1 MAVSVRVVVVGAPVM
16 VVGSVMVMYAE
27 LRLHRTAMLFRQIW
41 CVPDRR
47 EGWCPS
53 ARLDVDAG
61 NFWII

>member
-1 MAVSVRVVVVGAPVM
+1 MTWAVSMAVSVRVVVVGAPVM

-47 EGWCPS
+47 EG
-53 ARLDVDAG
+53 
-61 NFWII
+61 